1 MALNAKK
8 WYVLH
13 VVSGKEQDIG
23 EQLLSK
29 GIESFVPIEN
39 RVIRQRGKWIQKPY
53 VVFKGYVFVHIHY
66 TWPLFY
72 EIGKIKNVYRMLG
85 SLDEDRSEGGTKKG
99 SEVFVPVPL
108 SREEEKRLFKECRLL
123 AEPPVVRLKE
133 DGEWQLAPAY
143 DLTGSKFP
151 SDDPWSAHGGRHQ
164 LSVNGKQSK
173 ITDDDLLA
181 VADRFAIGTA
191 PRILREVKSALP

>member
-53 VVFKGYVFVHIHY
+53 AVFKGYVFVHIHY

-133 DGEWQLAPAY
+133 DGECIVVSKGFRRMKVKKIDRHARRITF
-143 DLTGSKFP
+143 LTTI
-151 SDDPWSAHGGRHQ
+151 A
-164 LSVNGKQSK
+164 GKKTEFTVSF
-173 ITDDDLLA
+173 IE
-181 VADRFAIGTA
+181 ADEAQTLNDGTG
-191 PRILREVKSALP
+191 